1 MNSRLL
7 LGLLAVVS
15 TLGFCCQSA
24 EAQPMR
30 RERVPHYQRTA
41 TISPYAQLFGRN
53 NGGGITNYF
62 LDVRPQLQF
71 QQQLNR
77 IQQGGFQRQQYQQQ
91 MMMQQTQQ
99 ITQALNDPN
108 GPLVQFT
115 NRGGRRG
122 RVSAA
127 GSFMNT
133 GSFYPQSNMAG
144 QPRARA
150 AGFGR

>member
-1 MNSRLL
+1 MNCRLS
-7 LGLLAVVS
+7 LGLLVVVS
-15 TLGFCCQSA
+15 ISGFCCQSA

-30 RERVPHYQRTA
+30 RGRVPHYQRTP

-53 NGGGITNYF
+53 NGGGATNYF

-71 QQQLNR
+71 QQELNQIR
-77 IQQGGFQRQQYQQQ
+77 QNGFQRQQYQQQ
-91 MMMQQTQQ
+91 MLMQQTQQ
-99 ITQALNDPN
+99 FNQALNDPN
-108 GPLVQFT
+108 GPMLQFT
-115 NRGGRRG
+115 NRGGRGG
-122 RVSAA
+122 RASVA

-133 GSFYPQSNMAG
+133 SGFYPQSNMAG